1 MWTLRL
7 PEQAEEV
14 DDEAS
19 TNDASGDAIQGLL
32 DAEGFRTQ
40 TTPAHCNFFLVVVVV
55 IVL

>member
-40 TTPAHCNFFLVVVVV
+40 TTPSLDIVV